1 MYLWVV
7 NENNDV
13 YVSFLMFKVW
23 VVFIKFM
30 LIFCMELMV
39 VVVLVNVIVMLE
51 CELDY
56 ISL

>member
-1 MYLWVV
+1 
-7 NENNDV
+7 
-13 YVSFLMFKVW
+13 
-23 VVFIKFM
+23 M

-56 ISL
+56 ISLQFVYYIDFEVVIVYIYNDVC